1 MQRREDWSANT
12 SVGWPDPRAS
22 PAGQSADSVWRLV
35 EGRVTEVEELLGK
48 VDRGALDRA
57 TKILLDAYRG
67 DNCIFVAGNGGS
79 AATASHWVND
89 LHKTSMRNTRGIRA
103 ISLADNVSLIT
114 AFANDE
120 GYDSIFRQQLAS
132 HWRPGDILVL
142 ISVSGSSP
150 NLVSAALAAQERGIT
165 TIGLLGWD
173 GGLLGDIVTEAV
185 IVPAPRGEYP
195 AVENAHTVMCSA
207 FCDALV
213 A

>member
-1 MQRREDWSANT
+1 MQRVENSAW
-12 SVGWPDPRAS
+12 G
-22 PAGQSADSVWRLV
+22 LM
-35 EGRVTEVEELLGK
+35 EGRVAELEALLGK

-57 TKILLDAYRG
+57 TKMLREAYRG

-89 LHKTSMRNTRGIRA
+89 LHKTSMRNTRGVRA
-103 ISLADNVSLIT
+103 ISLADNVPLIT

-120 GYDSIFRQQLAS
+120 GYDSVFRQQLIS
-132 HWRPGDILVL
+132 HWRPGDVLVM

-150 NLVSAALAAQERGIT
+150 NLVSAAMAARDRDIA

-173 GGLLGDIVTEAV
+173 GGVLGELVTEAV

-207 FCDALV
+207 LCDALI